1 MIIALLVLVL
11 EVVSI
16 IIIVG
21 ILAHFV
27 KVIDIFIKKVV
38 GTIYDFGKSI
48 GESIENIIKKDKKDE

>member
-21 ILAHFV
+21 ILAHFID
-27 KVIDIFIKKVV
+27 VIDIFIKKIV

-48 GESIENIIKKDKKDE
+48 GESIENIIKKEKRDE

>member
-1 MIIALLVLVL
+1 MIVALLILVL
-11 EVVSI
+11 EVISV

-27 KVIDIFIKKVV
+27 NVVDIFIKKVV

-48 GESIENIIKKDKKDE
+48 GESIDNIIKKDKKNE